1 MLRRERL
8 EKANLKKTIPK
19 ARSKVTAAAQI
30 APKELVDLKS
40 ELEKYGVI
48 TFFCHRPWLDP
59 RAFKYSS
66 APLSNCNDPT
76 LWDTR
81 KNEFRGGDM
90 MKVEVHASE
99 LFQVLPPESPVR
111 RFIGKADYAG
121 NEVRFAL
128 INVIDY

>member
-19 ARSKVTAAAQI
+19 VRSKVTAAAQI

-40 ELEKYGVI
+40 ELEKYSVI

-59 RAFKYSS
+59 CAFKYSS
-66 APLSNCNDPT
+66 APLSNCN
-76 LWDTR
+76 
-81 KNEFRGGDM
+81 EFRGRDM
-90 MKVEVHASE
+90 TKVEVHASE
-99 LFQVLPPESPVR
+99 LFQVLLPESPVR
-111 RFIGKADYAG
+111 RFISKADYAG

-128 INVIDY
+128 INVIDH

>member
-19 ARSKVTAAAQI
+19 VHSKVTAAAQI
-30 APKELVDLKS
+30 VPKELIDLKS

-48 TFFCHRPWLDP
+48 TFFYHRPWLDP

-66 APLSNCNDPT
+66 APLSNCN
-76 LWDTR
+76 
-81 KNEFRGGDM
+81 EFRGGDM
-90 MKVEVHASE
+90 TKVEVHASE
-99 LFQVLPPESPVR
+99 LFQVLPSESPVR

-128 INVIDY
+128 INVIDH